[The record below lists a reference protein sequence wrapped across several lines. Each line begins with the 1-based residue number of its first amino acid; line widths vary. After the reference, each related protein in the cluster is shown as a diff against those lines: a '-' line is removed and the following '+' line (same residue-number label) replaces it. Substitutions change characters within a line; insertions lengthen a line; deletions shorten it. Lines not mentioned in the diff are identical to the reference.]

1 MATHEIPQDQWESFF
16 AVFSE
21 RRNGA
26 LVTVELA
33 DPQKGPR
40 KAETN
45 QPLTGI
51 TIDDAGSVLLQLGG
65 TGSDTVTRTITEP
78 KAVYHK
84 SAAGVM
90 SDEVNHD
97 EIIEITSAGDPPITQ
112 LHFSGQ

>member
-1 MATHEIPQDQWESFF
+1 MATHEIPRDQWESFF
-16 AVFSE
+16 GVFSE

-26 LVTVELA
+26 LVTIEIA

-51 TIDDAGSVLLQLGG
+51 ALDDAGSVVLSLGG
-65 TGSDTVTRTITEP
+65 DAATRTITEP

-112 LHFSGQ
+112 LHFSG

>member
-16 AVFSE
+16 SVFSE

-26 LVTVELA
+26 IVTVELA

-51 TIDDAGSVLLQLGG
+51 MLDDAGSVVVQFGG
-65 TGSDTVTRTITEP
+65 DAVSRTITEP

-84 SAAGVM
+84 SAAGLM

-112 LHFSGQ
+112 LHFSG

>member
-16 AVFSE
+16 TVFSE
-21 RRNGA
+21 RRSGA
-26 LVTVELA
+26 LVTIETA

-51 TIDDAGSVLLQLGG
+51 TIDDAGSVVLRMGG
-65 TGSDTVTRTITEP
+65 AGGNDAVTRTITEP

-84 SAAGVM
+84 SAAGLM

-97 EIIEITSAGDPPITQ
+97 EILEITSAGDPPVTQ
-112 LHFSGQ
+112 LHFSG

>member
-1 MATHEIPQDQWESFF
+1 MATHEIPQEQWESFF
-16 AVFSE
+16 TVFSE
-21 RRNGA
+21 RRSGA
-26 LVTVELA
+26 LVTVEVA

-45 QPLTGI
+45 QPLMNI
-51 TIDDAGSVLLQLGG
+51 SINEAGSVVVRLGG
-65 TGSDTVTRTITEP
+65 TGSDAVTRTIGEP

-84 SAAGVM
+84 SAAGMM

-112 LHFSGQ
+112 LHFSG

>member
-1 MATHEIPQDQWESFF
+1 MATHEISKDQWESFF
-16 AVFSE
+16 SVFSE
-21 RRNGA
+21 RRGGA
-26 LVTVELA
+26 LVTVEIA

-51 TIDDAGSVLLQLGG
+51 TMDDAGSVVLHLGA
-65 TGSDTVTRTITEP
+65 GSGDAVTRIITEP

-112 LHFSGQ
+112 LHFSG